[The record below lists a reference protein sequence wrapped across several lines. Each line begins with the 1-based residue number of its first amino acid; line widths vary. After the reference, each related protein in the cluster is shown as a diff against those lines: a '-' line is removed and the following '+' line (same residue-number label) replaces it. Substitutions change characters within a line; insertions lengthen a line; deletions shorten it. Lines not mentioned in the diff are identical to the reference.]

1 MNKIVKIA
9 HEDLKYLKTM
19 VSSELEK
26 FDDVVKT
33 TKDPE
38 IREERKILSNLNRQ
52 LSV

>member
-9 HEDLKYLKTM
+9 TKDLKYLKSM

-26 FDDVVKT
+26 FDEVAKT

-38 IREERKILSNLNRQ
+38 IKEERNILTKLNRQ